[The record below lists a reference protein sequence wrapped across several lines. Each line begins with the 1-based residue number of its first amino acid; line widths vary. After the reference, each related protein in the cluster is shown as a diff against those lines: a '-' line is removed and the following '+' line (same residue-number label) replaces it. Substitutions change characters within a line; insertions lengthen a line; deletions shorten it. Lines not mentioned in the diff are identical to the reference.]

1 MSESASDSSSSKVD
15 AKRES
20 RMADEKADP
29 ARAENEELRVGTED
43 GRPGWK
49 DESGFRP
56 DENLG
61 QTPGPPPE
69 LVRIDCSEGD
79 ARKPWELD
87 VRGGWL
93 AARSRRLRVL
103 GVSVPLVEDRKRFV
117 RSASS
122 AKDCFAWVDCIIS
135 TEGRPRLRR

>member
-1 MSESASDSSSSKVD
+1 MSENASDSSSSKVD

-20 RMADEKADP
+20 RMVEGKAEL
-29 ARAENEELRVGTED
+29 ALAENEELRVGTDD
-43 GRPGWK
+43 GRPGWSE
-49 DESGFRP
+49 ESGFRP
-56 DENLG
+56 DENRG

-69 LVRIDCSEGD
+69 LVRIDWREGE
-79 ARKPWELD
+79 ARKACEAE

-103 GVSVPLVEDRKRFV
+103 GVSAPLEDERKRLV

-122 AKDCFAWVDCIIS
+122 AEGWFA
-135 TEGRPRLRR
+135 